1 MLVWCGG
8 ACLALVC
15 TACGAQKL
23 PPPSSRFVAWSQQDP
38 DPKRVCVLPFSNR
51 TGRPAITGQVRRSFA
66 GHLSTKRF
74 VDVELHE
81 IDARLPPD
89 WRGLSAR
96 SLGETLGCQA
106 LVYGVVTQARRLYLG
121 LYAGIALDAG
131 IRLIDARS
139 GRSLVEES
147 YTTRFR
153 SGGLPL
159 SPIGIV
165 PNAVLLLRD
174 ISDAQI
180 QRAIDD
186 LARNLAA
193 RVPDLPYRPLPASP
207 AREEMAELPPAAP
220 EATRQAQPGPAS
232 YRLQVATFDSSESA
246 SSAVR
251 LLRRKGYQAELLA
264 PPGLASRWYQVVL
277 GPFPSAASA
286 KQVGA
291 AIRQDLPF
299 FFPDCDRFFRPL
311 AGRSS
316 CLGRLGVL

>member
-1 MLVWCGG
+1 MKKYAGLVWGV
-8 ACLALVC
+8 CLALVC
-15 TACGAQKL
+15 TACGAQK
-23 PPPSSRFVAWSQQDP
+23 PAPPSSHFVAWSQQDP
-38 DPKRVCVLPFSNR
+38 NPKRVCVLPFSNR
-51 TGRPAITGQVRRSFA
+51 TGRPAVVTQVRRSFA

-96 SLGETLGCQA
+96 ALGETLGCQA
-106 LVYGVVTQARRLYLG
+106 LVYGIVTQARRLYLG
-121 LYAGIALDAG
+121 LYADIVLDAG
-131 IRLIDARS
+131 IRLIDTQS

-174 ISDAQI
+174 ISDEQI
-180 QRAIDD
+180 QRAVDD

-193 RVPDLPYRPLPASP
+193 RVPDLPYHPVPASP
-207 AREEMAELPPAAP
+207 ARPELADAPPPALPTGP
-220 EATRQAQPGPAS
+220 ESTRQAPAS
-232 YRLQVATFDSSESA
+232 YRLQVAAFASAESA
-246 SSAVR
+246 SSAVQ
-251 LLRRKGYQAELLA
+251 LLRQRGYQAELLA

-286 KQVGA
+286 QQVGV
-291 AIRQDLPF
+291 AIRQELPF
-299 FFPDCDRFFRPL
+299 
-311 AGRSS
+311 SS
-316 CLGRLGVL
+316 PTVTVSSAP